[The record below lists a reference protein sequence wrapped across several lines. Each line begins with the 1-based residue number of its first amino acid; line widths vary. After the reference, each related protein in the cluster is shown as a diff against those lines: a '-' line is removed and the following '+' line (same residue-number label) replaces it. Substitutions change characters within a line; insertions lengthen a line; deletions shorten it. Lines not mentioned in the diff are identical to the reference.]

1 MTSSSKPGKKSNPTS
16 RTSSAMMAN
25 AKRSEKASPES
36 GASSSTGDSPVYAS
50 DVVAMV
56 KRKEAAQKHEAAAR
70 AAGRSQ
76 KGGTPIKAEA
86 SAAVMSLPGH
96 VDELPIV
103 SLDLPE
109 IPDNVPMQDRP
120 GLVLRMAE
128 EAFAKTGSWVVF
140 YRELLG
146 PGGVVDQLY
155 DTPEARRYFEKS
167 PQFADLLEMV
177 TAIRSQDDS
186 KAGAHEPERVIT
198 VRLPRSLHAA
208 AVREA
213 EELEL
218 TINSYCL
225 TKLLQPAGARFTPV
239 QSGVRRGRRPGPQI
253 SFERIKVRIDQ
264 GDQGTKS
271 GRKRKSKAT
280 RRK

>member
-1 MTSSSKPGKKSNPTS
+1 MTSSPRPGKKSNSSNSARSS
-16 RTSSAMMAN
+16 RRSKTSSSRADGSSQN
-25 AKRSEKASPES
+25 ATSEADSQDTPGSP
-36 GASSSTGDSPVYAS
+36 AVYAS
-50 DVVAMV
+50 DVIAMV
-56 KRKEAAQKHEAAAR
+56 KREEADKRKTSGSQT
-70 AAGRSQ
+70 GDRS
-76 KGGTPIKAEA
+76 
-86 SAAVMSLPGH
+86 SAVMSLPNQ
-96 VDELPIV
+96 VDDLPIE
-103 SLDLPE
+103 SLGLPE

-140 YRELLG
+140 YRELLA

-155 DTPEARRYFEKS
+155 DTPEARRYFEKT
-167 PQFADLLEMV
+167 PHFADLLEMV

-186 KAGAHEPERVIT
+186 KAGTYEPERVIT

-218 TINSYCL
+218 TVNSFCL
-225 TKLLQPAGARFTPV
+225 TKILQPAGARFTPV

-253 SFERIKVRIDQ
+253 SYDRVKVRVDQ
-264 GDQGTKS
+264 HEDGGKS
-271 GRKRKSKAT
+271 GRKRKSKT
-280 RRK
+280 TNRK